1 MCPVVTFFSTYIFC
15 WQAFDSPHHPLGLLL
30 ADLTAAYTATYG
42 GVRVHPLLLS
52 HAVAELH
59 SLVARIYE
67 VVRLLFPAL
76 PQYGQEF
83 LLSSSPIK
91 TSLASDEEV
100 DQEEG

>member
-1 MCPVVTFFSTYIFC
+1 MGT
-15 WQAFDSPHHPLGLLL
+15 LL
-30 ADLTAAYTATYG
+30 AELTAAYTATYG

-76 PQYGQEF
+76 PQYGDE
-83 LLSSSPIK
+83 LLLCSSPVN
-91 TSLASDEEV
+91 SELGDDEENGSDDGYV
-100 DQEEG
+100 HILTDLCIYSVF

>member
-1 MCPVVTFFSTYIFC
+1 M
-15 WQAFDSPHHPLGLLL
+15 LL
-30 ADLTAAYTATYG
+30 AELTAAYTATYG

-76 PQYGQEF
+76 PMCGQE
-83 LLSSSPIK
+83 LLLNTSPSEERFDSKVERSDMPEDGYVLLLVHI
-91 TSLASDEEV
+91 LAHALRYIS
-100 DQEEG
+100 